1 MTFFNIFSNKKIK
14 ENKKTIIADNRE
26 RNSLVISELVKLN
39 HKVQFE
45 QLEIAD
51 YLVDNIAIERKTKSD
66 LASSIIDKRIF
77 NQLENM
83 KKYEN
88 HLLIIED
95 DNLISNINENAI
107 KGFMLSTVLKYK
119 IPIIYS
125 NNSKDTAKYIS
136 ILANKN
142 EKEPS
147 IRQSRNF
154 LSKEQQVQFILEG
167 FPKIGPVKSKEL
179 IKEFKNLK
187 NIANASKEDLEKIL
201 GKQAQEIYNLIN
213 QEFEP

>member
-1 MTFFNIFSNKKIK
+1 MTFFNIFSNKKVK

-26 RNSLVISELVKLN
+26 RNSLVISELMN
-39 HKVQFE
+39 RGYKVEFE

-51 YLVDNIAIERKTKSD
+51 YLINNIAVERKTKSD

-77 NQLENM
+77 SQLENM

-95 DNLISNINENAI
+95 DNSISKINENAM

-119 IPIIYS
+119 VPIIFS
-125 NNSKDTAKYIS
+125 NNSKETAKYIS

-154 LSKEQQVQFILEG
+154 LSKEKQIQFILEG
-167 FPKIGPVKSKEL
+167 FPKIGPAKAKAL
-179 IKEFKNLK
+179 IKEFKTIK
-187 NIANASKEDLEKIL
+187 NIVNASQPDLEKVLSKDASTFREIL
-201 GKQAQEIYNLIN
+201 D
-213 QEFEP
+213 

>member
-39 HKVQFE
+39 HEVQFE

-51 YLVDNIAIERKTKSD
+51 YLVNNIAIERKTKSD

-136 ILANKN
+136 ILANKK

-167 FPKIGPVKSKEL
+167 FPKIGPIKSKEL